1 MSSER
6 ATFALRIAF
15 SAAAAVLILAGGSL
29 IVSGREGPEALLAV
43 AAGVFALAAGALNL
57 AWKLS
62 APAGMAALAT
72 ILVSV
77 QLDVLDTGFLL
88 QFAGLLLL
96 GLGGYVGSV
105 AYRSFSHAMER
116 QLGDL
121 RSLSTQLEQKHRAF
135 VAATSDA
142 DARSAATP
150 DIGALTANVAG
161 QVGADFACYYLV
173 SPDGRQFVPQPP
185 GIGLDRLRPQ
195 AVNRGMTGAGPL
207 ISAV

>member
-121 RSLSTQLEQKHRAF
+121 KTLSAQLEQKHRAF
-135 VAATSDA
+135 VAATS
-142 DARSAATP
+142 